1 MYEALSYHLQVFCFA
16 LNAGDGSSIRSQIEH
31 AAQHF
36 VDLTPLLAVSLVTAA
51 EVHPEFTSF
60 SGTKVQILTL
70 TRMPRKSTACART
83 CS

>member
-1 MYEALSYHLQVFCFA
+1 LRAVCSLKLLAYAALSYYIQVFCFA

-51 EVHPEFTSF
+51 EVLLVYEALSY
-60 SGTKVQILTL
+60 
-70 TRMPRKSTACART
+70 
-83 CS
+83 